1 MPSSHP
7 MLVAVASAA
16 ALAVLWPAGAQAG
29 PLSLPA
35 PKAGHAQRLVVIA
48 AENAGA
54 EITDFVAPYAV
65 LKDSGLFEVRTVST
79 TSGPVQ
85 LRRAVRIVADQT
97 LEGFDTT
104 TPEGADIVIVPAQA
118 DPNDPALIAWV
129 KAQAAKGATIVSI
142 CEGARLVAKAG
153 VFDGRRAVTHWSAIK
168 SLEKSSPTT
177 TWLRDQ
183 RFVQDGP
190 AISTTGVTASLPAS
204 MALIDAA
211 GGTAAAELV
220 AARLGLADWSSRHRT
235 ADFSLSPFDY
245 VRAVGSLLAFWT
257 HETVE
262 LPVIDGVDELGLA
275 LRADVWT
282 RSLRAR
288 VKTTNASSKPIR
300 SARGLTILVDAAPA
314 AGSYV
319 PPPGQVAPARA
330 IDVALTEMGQR
341 YGAYPVHMARM
352 SMEYAGPASK
362 P

>member
-153 VFDGRRAVTHWSAIK
+153 VFDGGARSRTGQPSRAWK
-168 SLEKSSPTT
+168 SLP
-177 TWLRDQ
+177 R
-183 RFVQDGP
+183 
-190 AISTTGVTASLPAS
+190 
-204 MALIDAA
+204 
-211 GGTAAAELV
+211 
-220 AARLGLADWSSRHRT
+220 
-235 ADFSLSPFDY
+235 
-245 VRAVGSLLAFWT
+245 
-257 HETVE
+257 
-262 LPVIDGVDELGLA
+262 
-275 LRADVWT
+275 
-282 RSLRAR
+282 
-288 VKTTNASSKPIR
+288 
-300 SARGLTILVDAAPA
+300 
-314 AGSYV
+314 
-319 PPPGQVAPARA
+319 PPPGCATSGSCRTVPRFP
-330 IDVALTEMGQR
+330 R
-341 YGAYPVHMARM
+341 
-352 SMEYAGPASK
+352 PAS
-362 P
+362 PHPSPPRWR